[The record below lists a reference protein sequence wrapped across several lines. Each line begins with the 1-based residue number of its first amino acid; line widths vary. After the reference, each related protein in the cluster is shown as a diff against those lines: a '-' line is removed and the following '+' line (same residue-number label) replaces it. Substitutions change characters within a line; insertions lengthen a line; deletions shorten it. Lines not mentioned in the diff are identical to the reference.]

1 MCPSWIWIDK
11 NGAKDD
17 SYAEFKTKFISHGGN
32 VKLKI
37 SSDSFCVAYV
47 NGNLAFFTGCADYP
61 HYKLYDEIDITE
73 LCNGENELYVLVWY
87 HGTDTQTYI
96 RGDAGLWFEIC
107 EGATGISA
115 SSESTLGRSNI
126 SFRHGHCKNI
136 THQLGFSFYYDNTVE
151 NDTNYTPCVII
162 DKLHPVKRP
171 QKPLI
176 LTGREPVNYAYNGD
190 HILVDLGREVAG
202 YVDLEFE
209 SSEEQELLFTY
220 GEHLEVGKVLREIAG
235 RDFSFEF
242 KAKKGKNTWFIPLR
256 RIACRYIEVYFKAPI
271 SIGYIGIQHVYY
283 PMTEIERSFGD
294 ELLDKI
300 YSVSVRTLK
309 LCMHE
314 HYEDC
319 PWREQALYAL
329 DSRNQMLFGYSA
341 FKETEYARSNLLLIN
356 QGLRADGLLSIC
368 FPAGHDVPIP
378 FFSLA
383 FILQVSEYVKFTGDY
398 TMIKE
403 TEDTITKIISTFEKR
418 KGESGLIPTLEPPYW
433 NFYEW
438 SEGNDGDLEG
448 ALNGR
453 YKHDYDLIMNAMFVY
468 VLNVYNE
475 VAGTSYNVESTADSI
490 KKYLY
495 DEERGLYRMSQNGT
509 LFGQLGNAIAILAGI
524 ADESVADKVAKCLD
538 MTPATLSMK
547 PFIYDALLKFGDKYE
562 RWIIDDI
569 KTVYKKM
576 LDYGATSFW
585 ETELGWR
592 DFGNAGSLCHGW
604 SASPVHYLTK
614 LLKK

>member
-96 RGDAGLWFEIC
+96 RADAGLWFEIC
-107 EGATGISA
+107 EDAISISA

-136 THQLGFSFYYDNTVE
+136 THQLGYSFYYDNTVE

-162 DKLHPVKRP
+162 DKLQPVKRP

-176 LTGREPVNYAYNGD
+176 LTGREPVSYINNGD

-209 SSEEQELLFTY
+209 SSEEQDLLFTY
-220 GEHLEVGKVLREIAG
+220 GEHLEVGKVLREVGG

-271 SIGYIGIQHVYY
+271 NIGYIGLQHVYY

-475 VAGTSYNVESTADSI
+475 VAGKSYNVESTADSI

-495 DEERGLYRMSQNGT
+495 DEERGLYRISQNGT